1 MGREESLSNPRGEWG
16 NNCMGTDGIS
26 TVDLHDDDR
35 SDIGLF
41 RPDDGV
47 EITEDDIPPSNGY
60 HRISPRAS
68 RSS

>member
-1 MGREESLSNPRGEWG
+1 
-16 NNCMGTDGIS
+16 MGTDGIS

-35 SDIGLF
+35 SDSGLF
-41 RPDDGV
+41 RPDYGV
-47 EITEDDIPPSNGY
+47 EITEDYIPPSNGH